1 MDKGRRT
8 DNVMDKGRMTEN
20 VMDKEEGQTM

>member
-8 DNVMDKGRMTEN
+8 DNVMDKGRRTEN